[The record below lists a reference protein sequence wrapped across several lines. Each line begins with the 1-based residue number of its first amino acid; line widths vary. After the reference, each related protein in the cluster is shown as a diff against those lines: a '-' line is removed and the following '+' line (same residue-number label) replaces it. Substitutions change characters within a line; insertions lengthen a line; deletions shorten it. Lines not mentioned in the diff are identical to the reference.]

1 MITDLTSKVSSNRN
15 LSYDEMSQ
23 IMDEILAGKSDL
35 NDTVR
40 FLKSLTDKGESDEEL
55 LAMLDKMQQHAIH
68 IHPRRNEKII
78 DACGTGGDKT
88 HTFNI
93 STTSAFVISA
103 SGVAVAK
110 HGNRSVSGISG
121 SADIFE
127 YFGYDLNMEPKKV
140 EEIIEKF
147 GIGFMFAQR
156 FHPAMK
162 NVAEARKLVGKRTA
176 FNLLGPLS
184 NPANVKNQLVGVYSK
199 EYLDRIISLLKSRG
213 SENVMTVISEDGL
226 DELSTTSKNSICHLN
241 NGKITR
247 EILEPTEFGLS
258 RIRLSEIQVHTKD
271 EAINTFVSVLNGTA
285 KQSQIDITALN
296 SAAGLIVGGVT
307 NSFVEAVQIS
317 LQTIKNGKAYDLLKD
332 LIRYCGDIRK
342 LETFERK

>member
-1 MITDLTSKVSSNRN
+1 
-15 LSYDEMSQ
+15 
-23 IMDEILAGKSDL
+23 
-35 NDTVR
+35 
-40 FLKSLTDKGESDEEL
+40 
-55 LAMLDKMQQHAIH
+55 
-68 IHPRRNEKII
+68 
-78 DACGTGGDKT
+78 
-88 HTFNI
+88 
-93 STTSAFVISA
+93 
-103 SGVAVAK
+103 
-110 HGNRSVSGISG
+110 
-121 SADIFE
+121 
-127 YFGYDLNMEPKKV
+127 MEPKKV

-241 NGKITR
+241 NGKITK

-258 RIRLSEIQVHTKD
+258 RIRLSEIQVRTKD

-307 NSFVEAVQIS
+307 NSFDEAVQIS